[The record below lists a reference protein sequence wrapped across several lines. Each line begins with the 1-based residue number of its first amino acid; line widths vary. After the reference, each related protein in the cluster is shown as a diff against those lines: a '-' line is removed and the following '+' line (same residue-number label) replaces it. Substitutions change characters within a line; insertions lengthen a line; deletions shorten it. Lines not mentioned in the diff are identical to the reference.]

1 MQGWQDRCKEM
12 QYSRRK
18 PCSLVEALG
27 ITFKAMG
34 VPADHPYFTLA
45 IIITVH
51 AHLLCLTKEELH
63 IFMTTSVI
71 LYWYYVFS
79 VIII

>member
-34 VPADHPYFTLA
+34 VPAEQPYFIWA
-45 IIITVH
+45 MIITFH
-51 AHLLCLTKEELH
+51 AHLCLTKNGELQ
-63 IFMTTSVI
+63 ICMTTSV
-71 LYWYYVFS
+71 Y
-79 VIII
+79 